1 VLRIPPIFKRVRMLF
16 DERGFDEGLK
26 IVLMARD
33 HLIYSDWIILPFP

>member
-1 VLRIPPIFKRVRMLF
+1 MLF

-33 HLIYSDWIILPFP
+33 RLIYSDWIILPFP